1 MKKLN
6 KGRPV
11 VAEESRKKAHYSVWL
26 TTEQKKK
33 IDALIKASNLSA
45 SQFFLTQV
53 LEYPIKRPLKKSIP
67 KNVLIKIVNLEKLS
81 GLLSLCVLKTK
92 DKQMI
97 PTDWAISAQNV
108 RLIIEILKRWIFQ
121 DFEIPQL
128 NKSFEE
134 LKQRILKTKELF
146 ELNILISS
154 QDKMLLLE
162 SICQQEEIANNMIH
176 DFQEHYLLNEIWI
189 NSPWQTLE
197 LDDIHKEIKMFLS
210 DQLQNN

>member
-11 VAEESRKKAHYSVWL
+11 VADENRKKAHYSVWL
-26 TTEQKKK
+26 TSEQKKE

-53 LEYPIKRPLKKSIP
+53 LGYPIKRPLKKSIP

-97 PTDWAISAQNV
+97 AADWAISAQNV

-128 NKSFEE
+128 NKSFQE
-134 LKQRILKTKELF
+134 LKHSILKTRELT
-146 ELNILISS
+146 ELNILIPS
-154 QDKMLLLE
+154 QDKMFLLE
-162 SICQQEEIANNMIH
+162 SICQQEEIANKMIH
-176 DFQEHYLLNEIWI
+176 DFQEHYLVNEIWI

-197 LDDIHKEIKMFLS
+197 LDDIHKEIKLILS